1 MTDITALAAG
11 TAVGGLVG
19 ALIAGWWAAA
29 RLRRRFHNQ
38 VMETAE
44 RAQRAEAVAAE
55 LRRQAELERVEVAE
69 LRHALAESQQARV
82 AAETRREEA
91 MKRVEEHQATLT
103 QARLELAETFQ
114 ALSGTA
120 LQRNNEAFLNL
131 AKATF
136 QAMQAEAKGEL
147 SRRQQAID
155 DLVKPLHET
164 LGRYADQLRQLEQS
178 RQAAYGGLDQH
189 LRLLAESQQRLQQE
203 TGQLVHA
210 LRTPT
215 VRGRWGE
222 MTLRRVAELAGMVPH
237 CDFFEQES
245 VVSEEGRARPDMV
258 VRLPGGRPV
267 VIDAKAV
274 LSAYLEAHEAPDDDQ
289 RVERLKRH
297 AAQVRSRLE
306 ELSLKA
312 YWTQF
317 DLAPEFVVL
326 FLPGEQFLGAA
337 LEQDPTLIEDG
348 FSRGVVVATP
358 TTLMALLRAVAYGWR
373 QEQLNAHAQE
383 AGRLGKDLYERM
395 TLLAQ
400 YLNEIGAA
408 LGKSVAA
415 YNRAVG
421 SLESRVWPAARK
433 FKDLGIAT
441 DKEMPLIEPVEQAP
455 RLGSGI
461 AAEDW
466 GAPYDR

>member
-1 MTDITALAAG
+1 MTDSTAL
-11 TAVGGLVG
+11 TVGGGVGILAG
-19 ALIAGWWAAA
+19 ALIAGWWVAA
-29 RLRRRFHNQ
+29 RLRRRFYHEL
-38 VMETAE
+38 METAE
-44 RAQRAEAVAAE
+44 RAQRAETVVAE
-55 LRRQAELERVEVAE
+55 LRRQTELEQVEITR
-69 LRHALAESQQARV
+69 LRSLLSESQQAYV
-82 AAETRREEA
+82 AAETRREA
-91 MKRVEEHQATLT
+91 ALKRVEEQQATLS
-103 QARLELAETFQ
+103 QARLELAETFK

-120 LQRNNEAFLNL
+120 LQRNNEAFLDL

-136 QAMQAEAKGEL
+136 QAMQAEATGEL

-155 DLVKPLHET
+155 ELVKPLHET

-189 LRLLAESQQRLQQE
+189 LRLLAESQQRLQRE
-203 TGQLVHA
+203 TGQLVNA

-222 MTLRRVAELAGMVPH
+222 MTLKRVAELAGMAPH

-258 VRLPGGRPV
+258 VRLPGGRQI

-274 LSAYLEAHEAPDDDQ
+274 LSAYLEAHEASDDSQ
-289 RVERLKRH
+289 RAERLKRH

-337 LEQDPTLIEDG
+337 LEQDPNLIEDG

-395 TLLAQ
+395 ALLAQ

-421 SLESRVWPAARK
+421 SLEGRVWPAARK

-441 DKEMPLIEPVEQAP
+441 EKEVPLIEPVEQAP
-455 RLGSGI
+455 RVVSGP

-466 GAPYDR
+466 GATYDR

>member
-1 MTDITALAAG
+1 MTDITALTVGAG
-11 TAVGGLVG
+11 VGILAG
-19 ALIAGWWAAA
+19 ALIAGWWVAAH
-29 RLRRRFHNQ
+29 LRRRFHDQ
-38 VMETAE
+38 AMEAAE
-44 RAQRAEAVAAE
+44 RAQKAETVVAE
-55 LRRQAELERVEVAE
+55 LRRHAELDQAEIVR
-69 LRHALAESQQARV
+69 LRASLSESQQAFV

-91 MKRVEEHQATLT
+91 LKRVEEQQAILA

-131 AKATF
+131 AKTTF
-136 QAMQAEAKGEL
+136 QAIQAEAKGEW
-147 SRRQQAID
+147 SRRHQAID
-155 DLVKPLHET
+155 DLVKPLHDQ
-164 LGRYADQLRQLEQS
+164 LGRYADQLQQLEQS

-203 TGQLVHA
+203 TGQLVNA
-210 LRTPT
+210 LRTPA

-245 VVSEEGRARPDMV
+245 VVSEEGRARPDML
-258 VRLPGGRPV
+258 VRLPGGRQI

-274 LSAYLEAHEAPDDDQ
+274 LSAYLEAHDAPNDDQ
-289 RVERLKRH
+289 RAERLKRH
-297 AAQVRSRLE
+297 AAQIRARME

-312 YWTQF
+312 YWAQF

-373 QEQLNAHAQE
+373 QEQLTAHAQE

-395 TLLAQ
+395 ALLAQ

-441 DKEMPLIEPVEQAP
+441 EKEVPLIDPVEQAP
-455 RLGSGI
+455 RLGSGP
-461 AAEDW
+461 AAEEW
-466 GAPYDR
+466 GATYDR

>member
-1 MTDITALAAG
+1 MTDMTALAAG
-11 TAVGGLVG
+11 AAIGVLVG
-19 ALIAGWWAAA
+19 ALIAGWWGAS
-29 RLRRRFHNQ
+29 RLGRRFHDQ
-38 VMETAE
+38 LMEVAE
-44 RAQRAEAVAAE
+44 RAQRAETVVAE
-55 LRRQAELERVEVAE
+55 LRRQAELNQDEIAG
-69 LRHALAESQQARV
+69 LRRALAESQQARV

-91 MKRVEEHQATLT
+91 LKRVEEHRVILA
-103 QARLELAETFQ
+103 QARLELTETFQ

-120 LQRNNEAFLNL
+120 LQRNNEAFLDL

-136 QAMQAEAKGEL
+136 QAIQVEAKSEW
-147 SRRQQAID
+147 SRRHQAID
-155 DLVKPLHET
+155 DLVKPLHDQ
-164 LGRYADQLRQLEQS
+164 LDRYADQLQQLEQS

-203 TGQLVHA
+203 TGHLVTA

-237 CDFFEQES
+237 CDFYEQET
-245 VVSEEGRARPDMV
+245 VVSGDGRSRPDMV
-258 VRLPGGRPV
+258 VRLPGGRRV
-267 VIDAKAV
+267 VVDAKAV
-274 LSAYLEAHEAPDDDQ
+274 LSAYLEAHEATNDDRRMD
-289 RVERLKRH
+289 RLRRH

-348 FSRGVVVATP
+348 FSRGVVLATP

-373 QEQLNAHAQE
+373 EEQLTAHAQE

-395 TLLAQ
+395 VVLAQ

-408 LGKSVAA
+408 LGKSVVA

-441 DKEMPLIEPVEQAP
+441 DKEVPPIEPVEQAP
-455 RLGSGI
+455 RVAGGQ
-461 AAEDW
+461 AADEWRATD
-466 GAPYDR
+466 DR

>member
-1 MTDITALAAG
+1 MTDITAL
-11 TAVGGLVG
+11 TVGGGVGILAG
-19 ALIAGWWAAA
+19 ALIAGWWVAA
-29 RLRRRFHNQ
+29 RLRGRFYKEL
-38 VMETAE
+38 METAE
-44 RAQRAEAVAAE
+44 RAQRAETVAAE
-55 LRRQAELERVEVAE
+55 LRRQTELEQVEIAR
-69 LRHALAESQQARV
+69 LRSLLSESQQAYV

-91 MKRVEEHQATLT
+91 LKRVEEQQATLS

-131 AKATF
+131 ARAAF

-155 DLVKPLHET
+155 ELVKPLHET
-164 LGRYADQLRQLEQS
+164 LSRYADQLRQLEQS
-178 RQAAYGGLDQH
+178 RQTAYGGLDQH

-203 TGQLVHA
+203 TGQLVNA

-222 MTLRRVAELAGMVPH
+222 MTLKRVAELAGMVPH

-258 VRLPGGRPV
+258 VRLPGGRQI

-274 LSAYLEAHEAPDDDQ
+274 LSAYLEAHEASDDSQ
-289 RVERLKRH
+289 RAERLKRH

-395 TLLAQ
+395 ALLAQ
-400 YLNEIGAA
+400 YLNEIGTA

-441 DKEMPLIEPVEQAP
+441 DKEVPLIEPVEQAP
-455 RLGSGI
+455 RLGSGP
-461 AAEDW
+461 AAEEW
-466 GAPYDR
+466 GATYDR

>member
-1 MTDITALAAG
+1 
-11 TAVGGLVG
+11 
-19 ALIAGWWAAA
+19 
-29 RLRRRFHNQ
+29 
-38 VMETAE
+38 MEAAE
-44 RAQRAEAVAAE
+44 RVQRAETIAAE
-55 LRRQAELERVEVAE
+55 LKRNAELEQAE
-69 LRHALAESQQARV
+69 IDRLREALGESQQARV

-91 MKRVEEHQATLT
+91 LKRVEEQQAILA
-103 QARLELAETFQ
+103 QARLELVETFQ

-120 LQRNNEAFLNL
+120 LQQNNEAFLNL
-131 AKATF
+131 AKASF
-136 QAMQAEAKGEL
+136 QTIQAEAKGEWG
-147 SRRQQAID
+147 RRQQAID
-155 DLVKPLHET
+155 DLVKPLHDT
-164 LGRYADQLRQLEQS
+164 LVRYADQLRQLEQS
-178 RQAAYGGLDQH
+178 RQTAYGGLDQH

-203 TGQLVHA
+203 TGNLVNA
-210 LRTPT
+210 LRAPT

-222 MTLRRVAELAGMVPH
+222 MTLRRVAELAGMVPR
-237 CDFFEQES
+237 CDFFEQET
-245 VVSEEGRARPDMV
+245 VASEEGRARPDMV
-258 VRLPGGRPV
+258 VRLPGGRQIV
-267 VIDAKAV
+267 VDAKAV
-274 LSAYLEAHEAPDDDQ
+274 LNAYLEAHEAQDDAQ
-289 RVERLKRH
+289 RAERLKRH
-297 AAQVRSRLE
+297 AAQVRARLE

-348 FSRGVVVATP
+348 FGRGVVVATP

-373 QEQLNAHAQE
+373 QERLNEHVQE

-395 TLLAQ
+395 ALLAQ
-400 YLNEIGAA
+400 HVNEIGAA

-441 DKEMPLIEPVEQAP
+441 DKDVPMIEPVEQDP
-455 RLGSGI
+455 RAQSGL
-461 AAEDW
+461 AADEW
-466 GAPYDR
+466 GVTYDR